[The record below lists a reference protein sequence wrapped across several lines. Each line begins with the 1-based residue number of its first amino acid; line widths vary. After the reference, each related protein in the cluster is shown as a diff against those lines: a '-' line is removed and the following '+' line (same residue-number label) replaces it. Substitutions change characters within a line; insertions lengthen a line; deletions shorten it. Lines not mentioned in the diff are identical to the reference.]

1 MARPIQEIDM
11 PWTKETRSGRGLSA
25 KTLTCVTFT
34 ALLACGSFAGPAV
47 ARDNDNDHQK
57 DWHDNRNDR
66 QDWNRDYYRAPP
78 VVYGRYSGPTYY
90 APPIVYG
97 SGSGLGL
104 TINVQ

>member
-1 MARPIQEIDM
+1 M

-25 KTLTCVTFT
+25 KTLAYVTFT

-57 DWHDNRNDR
+57 DWHDNRNDW

-78 VVYGRYSGPTYY
+78 VVYDRYSGPTYY
-90 APPIVYG
+90 APPVVYGPTYG
-97 SGSGLGL
+97 SGFGL